1 MTTIPGPPLE
11 TTKFD
16 VDDRGVAWLRL
27 DRPQSANARNQQMR
41 EELCRIYRAVQISG
55 DVNVLVLTAEGNR
68 HFCAGMDLKESAA
81 PETVAARRIRLQRS
95 RDIEQLAALPM
106 PTIAAI
112 NGAALGGGLEMALA
126 CDFRICVDDAVLGLP
141 ELTHD
146 LVPGGGA
153 TQRLP
158 ALVGMSQAFE
168 LLFLRHR
175 LTGAEA
181 ARIGLVNRSVKQ
193 SDLESEVAAIAVAI
207 SSLAPV
213 PARMAKSLLRASRS
227 VPLADG
233 IQLEL
238 DALLTLLDERSS
250 SAAARVEAEV
260 TPD

>member
-1 MTTIPGPPLE
+1 MTTIPGPLLE
-11 TTKFD
+11 ATSFE
-16 VDDRGVAWLRL
+16 VDDHGVAWLRL
-27 DRPQSANARNQQMR
+27 CRPRSANARNQQMR
-41 EELCRIYRAVQISG
+41 DELGRIYRAVESSS
-55 DVNVLVLTAEGNR
+55 DVTVLVLTAEGTR

-81 PETVAARRIRLQRS
+81 PEPVLARRLRLQQS
-95 RDIEQLAALPM
+95 RDIDQLAALPM

-126 CDFRICVDDAVLGLP
+126 CDFRVCVEDAVLGLP

-181 ARIGLVNRSVKQ
+181 AGIGLVNRSVKQ
-193 SDLESEVAAIAVAI
+193 SALESEVTDMARAI
-207 SSLAPV
+207 SALSPIPV
-213 PARMAKSLLRASRS
+213 RMAKSLLRASES
-227 VPLADG
+227 VPRAAGL
-233 IQLEL
+233 QLEM
-238 DALLTLLDERSS
+238 DALLALLDHR
-250 SAAARVEAEV
+250 AAAAE
-260 TPD
+260 D